1 MVPPCREACQV
12 AVVVKAPG
20 QLSGGLGFESWR
32 KSENR
37 FLSFRRDDGPQQLI
51 LIPTGLA
58 GRSAGKGTPI
68 DPFEETP
75 SLQSVLKP
83 AGEMAARV
91 M

>member
-1 MVPPCREACQV
+1 M
-12 AVVVKAPG
+12 VVKAPG
-20 QLSGGLGFESWR
+20 QLSGGLGFESRR
-32 KSENR
+32 KSENL
-37 FLSFRRDDGPQQLI
+37 FLSFRRDGPQQLI
-51 LIPTGLA
+51 LIRTGLA